1 MASVAFVFSALG
13 AATAHTIPTEYFGI
27 GILVALALVWI
38 WTLVNPLMGSVSN
51 IRWGGTRMHYV
62 AAVGVGSAIGFYDG
76 IFGPGTGSFLLIALV
91 SLLGYSFLAA
101 SSTAKIVNL
110 GTNAAA
116 LLVFGFSGSILWTL
130 GVVMAI
136 CNMGGAYFGARTAIR
151 RGSPF
156 VRIVFL
162 GITAILIIRLAWDIW
177 L

>member
-1 MASVAFVFSALG
+1 
-13 AATAHTIPTEYFGI
+13 
-27 GILVALALVWI
+27 
-38 WTLVNPLMGSVSN
+38 
-51 IRWGGTRMHYV
+51 
-62 AAVGVGSAIGFYDG
+62 
-76 IFGPGTGSFLLIALV
+76 
-91 SLLGYSFLAA
+91 
-101 SSTAKIVNL
+101 VNL

-130 GVVMAI
+130 GLVMAV
-136 CNMGGAYFGARTAIR
+136 CNMGGAFFGARTAIR

>member
-1 MASVAFVFSALG
+1 M
-13 AATAHTIPTEYFGI
+13 
-27 GILVALALVWI
+27 
-38 WTLVNPLMGSVSN
+38 
-51 IRWGGTRMHYV
+51 RWGGRKRHYV
-62 AAVGVGSAIGFYDG
+62 VAVGVGALIGFYDG

-91 SLLGYSFLAA
+91 GLLGYSFLAA

-130 GVVMAI
+130 GLLMAL
-136 CNMGGAYFGARTAIR
+136 CNVLGAYFGARMAIT

-162 GITAILIIRLAWDIW
+162 AIVAILIIRLAWDLW
-177 L
+177 A